1 MDSTAVKSERLL
13 QIYSKLANDEILKKK
28 ELAQHFHVTERSIQ
42 RDMEALRCFFT
53 EQGLL
58 QDVVYDT
65 RVRGYRLEN
74 PALRTL
80 ENSEI
85 LAVCKILLESRSMRK
100 DEMLP
105 ILDKLISCCVPEQ
118 NKKAVQELLANE
130 KYHYIEPHHQT
141 PVLTG
146 LWELGQA
153 IQKQQ
158 MVEIEYE
165 RLKAPRLVKRKIKPV
180 ELCSPSITSTSPLF

>member
-1 MDSTAVKSERLL
+1 MDTIAVKSERLL
-13 QIYSKLANDEILKKK
+13 QIYSRLVNGETLEKK

-42 RDMEALRCFFT
+42 RDIEALRCFFV

-58 QDVVYDT
+58 QDVVYDK
-65 RVRGYRLEN
+65 RVRGYRMEN

-100 DEMLP
+100 DEMFP
-105 ILDKLISCCVPEQ
+105 ILDKLIACCVPEK

-130 KYHYIEPHHQT
+130 KHHYIEPHHQQH
-141 PVLTG
+141 VLNG
-146 LWELGQA
+146 LWELG
-153 IQKQQ
+153 
-158 MVEIEYE
+158 
-165 RLKAPRLVKRKIKPV
+165 
-180 ELCSPSITSTSPLF
+180 